1 MKKQSMNYEERKALL
16 GLTVVTKIDAGFLSD
31 SVPDRTA
38 GRNNDLMKPIGK
50 RLKFY
55 ELTDLSALN
64 DKRCEVAQRTGRLG
78 GLQSRANRK

>member
-1 MKKQSMNYEERKALL
+1 MTYEERKALL
-16 GLTVVTKIDAGFLSD
+16 GLTVVTKLDAGFLSD

-64 DKRCEVAQRTGRLG
+64 DKRFEVAQRNGRLG

>member
-1 MKKQSMNYEERKALL
+1 MTYEERKALL
-16 GLTVVTKIDAGFLSD
+16 GLTATTQLDAGFSGD
-31 SVPDRTA
+31 YVPDRIA
-38 GRNNDLMKPIGK
+38 ARNGDLVKPIGK
-50 RLKFY
+50 RVKGY

>member
-1 MKKQSMNYEERKALL
+1 MTYEEKKALL
-16 GLTVVTKIDAGFLSD
+16 GLTAVTQLDAGFAGD
-31 SVPDRTA
+31 YVPDRIA
-38 GRNNDLMKPIGK
+38 SRNGDLMKPIGK

>member
-1 MKKQSMNYEERKALL
+1 MA
-16 GLTVVTKIDAGFLSD
+16 VTKLNMGFW
-31 SVPDRTA
+31 
-38 GRNNDLMKPIGK
+38 GFGLMKPIGK

>member
-1 MKKQSMNYEERKALL
+1 MNKQKMNYEERKALL
-16 GLTVVTKIDAGFLSD
+16 GLTVVTKIDEGFTGD
-31 SVPDRTA
+31 VTPGRIA
-38 GRNNDLMKPIGK
+38 GRNNDLVKPIGK
-50 RLKFY
+50 RVKGY